1 MAEEL
6 VGFFPRAKEIVH
18 ELFSVSHGASPSH
31 AVAGWCSLGVIL
43 CKERGRDRDR
53 QRQTETD
60 RERESGRERERVIG
74 VRKLL
79 QAQKNMPTF
88 ALTGETKPMR
98 RTKRALFNG
107 GGRYSAVLLGQRW
120 KPKQHLD
127 RAAWHLRAL
136 VEQSSCPTLR
146 AGHRGVRH
154 ARGGNFSHRLS
165 RGAM

>member
-18 ELFSVSHGASPSH
+18 ELFSASHGASPSH

-43 CKERGRDRDR
+43 CKERGR
-53 QRQTETD
+53 EG
-60 RERESGRERERVIG
+60 EREREREREKVIG

-98 RTKRALFNG
+98 RTKRALLNG

-127 RAAWHLRAL
+127 GAAWHLRAL
-136 VEQSSCPTLR
+136 VKQSSCPTLR

-154 ARGGNFSHRLS
+154 AWTVTFHTAFQEEQCSFEFGQ
-165 RGAM
+165 A

>member
-1 MAEEL
+1 LAEEL

-31 AVAGWCSLGVIL
+31 AVAGWCSVGVIL

-53 QRQTETD
+53 QRQTE
-60 RERESGRERERVIG
+60 REREKVIG

-98 RTKRALFNG
+98 RTKRAL
-107 GGRYSAVLLGQRW
+107 
-120 KPKQHLD
+120 
-127 RAAWHLRAL
+127 
-136 VEQSSCPTLR
+136 
-146 AGHRGVRH
+146 
-154 ARGGNFSHRLS
+154 
-165 RGAM
+165 